1 VLVRADLP
9 LPDQIVQ
16 VGHACLEA
24 GRRFQPADGCHIVV
38 LTVTDQIALVQ
49 TIDRLTAID
58 VQCAAFYEP
67 DNDFGLTAICTEPI
81 ADQRRRF
88 FRNYPLWSDNV
99 DATARG
105 PPSRCPAVPP
115 TG

>member
-1 VLVRADLP
+1 VRADLP

-24 GRRFQPADGCHIVV
+24 GHRFQPDAGCHLIVLAV
-38 LTVTDQIALVQ
+38 ADQIELAQV
-49 TIDRLTAID
+49 INRLAAID
-58 VQCAAFYEP
+58 IRCAAFYEP

-88 FRNYPLWSDNV
+88 FRYYPLWPNTV
-99 DATARG
+99 AFVPAPG
-105 PPSRCPAVPP
+105 PPITAHLIE
-115 TG
+115 